1 MKIEDFKAWLETQ
14 PGARRFNYGNPLNC
28 AFATFLNETAP
39 PEFRFSVG
47 GWSYTRYGYSADEQY
62 ITGSETR
69 LTLPDWARSL
79 ATFLNEESLPF
90 TVENLRANLKMN

>member
-14 PGARRFNYGNPLNC
+14 PDTRRFNYGNPLNC

-39 PEFRFSVG
+39 PEFQFTVG
-47 GWSYTRYGYSADEQY
+47 GWSYIRYGYSAGQY
-62 ITGSETR
+62 IPSSETR

-79 ATFLNEESLPF
+79 AKFLLDNGLPF
-90 TVENLRANLKMN
+90 TVLNLRASLA